1 MNDDVKNEY
10 KRCIS
15 CGNKDAHN
23 ILCDLID
30 VEQAKL
36 EIKNLYDKYHDRDR
50 LYLEKGYKDSLVNI
64 RLKKEISFWQ
74 GKYHT
79 VKNENNKLRKK
90 LL

>member
-1 MNDDVKNEY
+1 MKDKVKNEY
-10 KRCIS
+10 ERCIS
-15 CGNKDAHN
+15 CGCKDEHN

-30 VEQAKL
+30 IEQAKL
-36 EIKNLYDKYHDRDR
+36 EIKNLYNKYHDRDR
-50 LYLEKGYKDSLVNI
+50 VYLEKGYKDSLVNM